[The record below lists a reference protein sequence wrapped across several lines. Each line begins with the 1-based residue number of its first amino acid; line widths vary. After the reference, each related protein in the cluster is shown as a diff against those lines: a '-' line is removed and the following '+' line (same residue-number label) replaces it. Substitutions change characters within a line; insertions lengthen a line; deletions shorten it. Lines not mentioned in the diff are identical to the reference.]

1 MWLKAAATGVSP
13 VLVFREEPFEE
24 FYYVSFAAVRKV
36 AIFIMANFYRYES
49 WLSSALRSPGDLLLL
64 IENNY

>member
-36 AIFIMANFYRYES
+36 AIIVVANYYRYES
-49 WLSSALRSPGDLLLL
+49 WLDLTQQLLADLL
-64 IENNY
+64 IKFENNY

>member
-36 AIFIMANFYRYES
+36 AIIVVANYYRYES
-49 WLSSALRSPGDLLLL
+49 WLSSTLRLLSEILLL